1 MNSFCISTYLLLF
14 IGSQHTEMTRSA
26 ILNVLLEPLLKA
38 YKLTNQ
44 FGKEFAFDEAFASR
58 LITGQLNVPSKIS
71 LAATRYLQAP
81 PKGQNAY
88 RLFTKIHPFVNPE
101 STASLIQKAINVSE
115 FISVNEKKK
124 LASLFPNDL
133 PAFFERALFL
143 SLLFDN
149 RRPDQRTKRPRG
161 RPAKVDVHPDY
172 ETLSGDERK
181 ARARLFL
188 LRLNRKKE
196 SITSD
201 DFQEFLAILRF
212 EAYPFGPKSRE
223 RILKSIL
230 SSLPK
235 KAAIEPLLA
244 FELRFK
250 KEIASFPLEGQ
261 EKASLFLP
269 LIEPLGA
276 ELKFEELK
284 KAREEAIAHG
294 QEKQF
299 LELARKTAGA
309 FYWRKSSPTFRS
321 LLERASFLDDSRLD
335 EGTRKALGEAF
346 APLKG

>member
-1 MNSFCISTYLLLF
+1 MSSFCISTYLLLF

-26 ILNVLLEPLLKA
+26 ILNALLEPLLKT

-71 LAATRYLQAP
+71 LAATRYLQAS
-81 PKGQNAY
+81 PKRENAY
-88 RLFTKIHPFVNPE
+88 RLFMKIHPFVNPE
-101 STASLIQKAINVSE
+101 PTASLLLKAINGSE

-124 LASLFPNDL
+124 LASLFPN
-133 PAFFERALFL
+133 
-143 SLLFDN
+143 
-149 RRPDQRTKRPRG
+149 
-161 RPAKVDVHPDY
+161 
-172 ETLSGDERK
+172 GDERR

-223 RILKSIL
+223 RALKSIL

-250 KEIASFPLEGQ
+250 KELASCPLEGQ

-284 KAREEAIAHG
+284 KAREEAITHG

-299 LELARKTAGA
+299 LELVRKTAAA

-321 LLERASFLDDSRLD
+321 LLASSFYLDDPRLD

>member
-1 MNSFCISTYLLLF
+1 MFCISTYLLLF
-14 IGSQHTEMTRSA
+14 IGNRHTEMTRSA
-26 ILNVLLEPLLKA
+26 ILNSLLEPLLKT

-44 FGKEFAFDEAFASR
+44 FGKEFAFDEAFTSR
-58 LITGQLNVPSKIS
+58 LITGQINMPSKIS
-71 LAATRYLQAP
+71 LAAARSLEAS
-81 PKGQNAY
+81 PKSQNAY
-88 RLFTKIHPFVNPE
+88 RLFLKIHPFASPE
-101 STASLIQKAINVSE
+101 PTASLILKGIIGSE
-115 FISVNEKKK
+115 FISVNEKTK
-124 LASLFPNDL
+124 LSALSQDNL
-133 PAFFERALFL
+133 PAFFERSFLL
-143 SLLFDN
+143 SLLSDN

-161 RPAKVDVHPDY
+161 RPAKVDNHPDY
-172 ETLSGDERK
+172 EALSEDERK

-201 DFQEFLAILRF
+201 DFQEFLSILHF
-212 EAYPFGPKSRE
+212 EAYPFGPKSRA
-223 RILKSIL
+223 RTLKSIL

-250 KEIASFPLEGQ
+250 KEIAAFPLPAQ

-276 ELKFEELK
+276 ELKIEELK
-284 KAREEAIAHG
+284 KAREEAILHG
-294 QEKQF
+294 QAKPF
-299 LELARKTAGA
+299 FELVKKTASA

-335 EGTRKALGEAF
+335 EGIRKALGEAF